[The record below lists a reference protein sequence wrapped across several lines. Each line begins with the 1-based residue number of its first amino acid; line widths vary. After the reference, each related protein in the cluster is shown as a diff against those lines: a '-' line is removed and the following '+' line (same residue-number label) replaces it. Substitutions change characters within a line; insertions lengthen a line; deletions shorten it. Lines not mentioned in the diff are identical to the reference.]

1 MRVHAFLAT
10 ADELPRLLDAGSP
23 PAPGPLLTGVDPVNL
38 ASLVEIVTGRSIDAE
53 NASAALET
61 PVLTAGPR
69 GPFIHRLPVEA
80 VDALGNA
87 EPAEQAHWAAE
98 WTGEAERSNGG
109 PEKALESLSELARAR
124 GPGQDV
130 YLWVADGP

>member
-10 ADELPRLLDAGSP
+10 ADELPGLLDAGAP
-23 PAPGPLLTGVDPVNL
+23 PAPGSLLTGVDPLNL

-61 PVLTAGPR
+61 PVLGAGPR

-87 EPAEQAHWAAE
+87 EPSERARWATE
-98 WTGEAERSNGG
+98 WTGGAGGSNGG
-109 PEKALESLSELARAR
+109 PEKAVEALSELAAAR
-124 GPGQDV
+124 GPEQQL

>member
-1 MRVHAFLAT
+1 M
-10 ADELPRLLDAGSP
+10 
-23 PAPGPLLTGVDPVNL
+23 NL

-87 EPAEQAHWAAE
+87 EPAERARWAAE
-98 WTGEAERSNGG
+98 WTGGGPGSNGG
-109 PEKALESLSELARAR
+109 PVESLAELAAAR
-124 GPGQDV
+124 GPEQQL